1 VSVAGSWKN
10 KLEGKIMTNRI
21 VFHGEYW
28 VYLLAAASIIL
39 VASLLY
45 TLDGPIRISRWF
57 M

>member
-1 VSVAGSWKN
+1 
-10 KLEGKIMTNRI
+10 MTNRI

-39 VASLLY
+39 VATLLY